1 MTEIR
6 LTEMEVSNFK
16 GIKRFVLTAGGQNV
30 TVDGDNATGK
40 TTLIDAYLWLLRG
53 KDSRDNAAFEIK
65 ALDAAGS
72 APNDGGT
79 EHRVEAQFTVDGVG
93 LTLRRAYREKWT
105 KQRGS
110 ATEEFS
116 HHTTE
121 YHVDGVPVQKQQ
133 YDATVAEHF
142 GTDVALLTD
151 PFHFSQRLPWKDRRV
166 LLGEVCGTVSDGQ
179 VIEAHAELA
188 ELPSIL
194 AGRTV
199 EDAMVVLAAAQRSM
213 NKEIDRMPVR
223 IEEAEEAM
231 VDAPDEAAAAQAAE
245 EVVVGEAEV
254 ARLGEEV
261 ATIEAGG
268 AVATASAA
276 LAECKQ
282 AVTSARTDAARDH
295 QAQRSLLACARDEAG
310 DAAYQARTA
319 YTKAEA
325 AVTGDEAT
333 LATLTALEDKLNAAE
348 EAEMGS
354 PDWDD
359 ALAWCAACDRQLEPA
374 KVEAARAAFNAAKA
388 DRLRKLQERRDE
400 NAAARTVLEQARDGH
415 AEKLQEAEH
424 ARDVAAKAQATA
436 ADAVVAHGPDPE
448 PIIDDLLA
456 AQEAAAAKHRTLRED
471 ATTAAIDARAARD
484 RVQMV
489 LAEARRVV
497 AASQA
502 ARSQG
507 ERVEKLR
514 GDQRRLSAQYE
525 EGARQLYLCETFVRH
540 KASTLEERVND
551 HFAVARFKLF
561 KEHQSGGLTEV
572 CETLCDGVPYNT
584 NLNHGAQVNVGID
597 IVTTLQAHY
606 GRRLPVWVDQC
617 ESITSL
623 LPTEAQVVRLVVS
636 AADQALRAEE
646 G

>member
-1 MTEIR
+1 M
-6 LTEMEVSNFK
+6 
-16 GIKRFVLTAGGQNV
+16 
-30 TVDGDNATGK
+30 
-40 TTLIDAYLWLLRG
+40 
-53 KDSRDNAAFEIK
+53 
-65 ALDAAGS
+65 
-72 APNDGGT
+72 
-79 EHRVEAQFTVDGVG
+79 
-93 LTLRRAYREKWT
+93 RAYREKWT

-121 YHVDGVPVQKQQ
+121 YEVDGVPVQKKQ

-142 GTDVALLTD
+142 GINVALLTD
-151 PFHFSQRLPWKDRRV
+151 PFHFSQRLPWKDRRR

-199 EDAMVVLAAAQRSM
+199 EDAMEVLVAAQRSM

-231 VDAPDEAAAAQAAE
+231 VDAPDAAAAAQAAE
-245 EVVVGEAEV
+245 EVVAGEAEV

-282 AVTSARTDAARDH
+282 AVVTARTDATRDH

-310 DAAYQARTA
+310 EAAYTCRAAYRDADQAVDA
-319 YTKAEA
+319 VA
-325 AVTGDEAT
+325 AQLGVCACVAT
-333 LATLTALEDKLNAAE
+333 EIDKEEEVKLA
-348 EAEMGS
+348 S
-354 PDWDD
+354 PDWDET
-359 ALAWCAACDRQLEPA
+359 LGTCTACGQQLEAA
-374 KVEAARAAFNAAKA
+374 KVEEARAAFNAAKA
-388 DRLRKLQERRDE
+388 ETLRLLQE
-400 NAAARTVLEQARDGH
+400 ARDANATRQAGLVH
-415 AEKLQEAEH
+415 ARDAAAEKLLEAEH
-424 ARDVAAKAQATA
+424 ARDAAEEVHDKAGE
-436 ADAVVAHGPDPE
+436 AVIAHGPNPE
-448 PIIDDLLA
+448 PNIDDLLA
-456 AQEAAAAKHRTLRED
+456 ARDAAAARARTLRDD
-471 ATTAAIDARAARD
+471 ATTAAMDTRAARE

-489 LAEARRVV
+489 LSEANRVV
-497 AASQA
+497 AAGQA
-502 ARSQG
+502 ARHQA

-514 GDQRRLSAQYE
+514 GDQRRLSAEYE
-525 EGARQLYLCETFVRH
+525 EGARQLYLCETFVRR
-540 KASTLEERVND
+540 KASTLEQRVND

-597 IVTTLQAHY
+597 IVTTLQNHF
-606 GRRLPVWVDQC
+606 GRRLPMWVDQC

-636 AADQALRAEE
+636 AADQALRATDE
-646 G
+646 